1 MAPDAARARLSV
13 DPAAPRQASFTG
25 NDTTARI
32 SLRGPSAFRGGLVGP
47 F

>member
-1 MAPDAARARLSV
+1 MAAETPRASLSV